1 VGNFTAMG
9 TSDFSSN
16 APYGMDIGNLNNDG
30 IPDVGIAD
38 DSNDKFRLG
47 ASFDAFNKIVW
58 GPLKNYT
65 FVSGSDD
72 GFGHTVFLRDLD
84 GNGWEDV
91 IITDVDGDLPGC
103 DRRMHIYHNTGS
115 VPGDMNIV
123 LKEETELA
131 SGSTGAGWKGAVG
144 FSAADLQG
152 SYDLGFGDFDH
163 DGDEDFLLATC
174 SGTNYWQNETN
185 PIQETCQTDIGFAG
199 PGNMELSV
207 CGDDLTTASS
217 IATMEL
223 TGAVP
228 LQPIFLMVS
237 LSSTPTPF
245 KGGTLATVPLL
256 AIVTGFTTDGAGT
269 FSSPVPGGTAT
280 PTHVFLQ
287 AIVKN
292 GTQFQFSNALDMLM
306 GF

>member
-1 VGNFTAMG
+1 
-9 TSDFSSN
+9 
-16 APYGMDIGNLNNDG
+16 
-30 IPDVGIAD
+30 
-38 DSNDKFRLG
+38 
-47 ASFDAFNKIVW
+47 
-58 GPLKNYT
+58 
-65 FVSGSDD
+65 
-72 GFGHTVFLRDLD
+72 
-84 GNGWEDV
+84 
-91 IITDVDGDLPGC
+91 
-103 DRRMHIYHNTGS
+103 MHIYHNVGT
-115 VPGDMNIV
+115 VPGDMNLV
-123 LKEETELA
+123 LKEESEQA

-144 FSAADLQG
+144 FSAADLKG
-152 SYDLGFGDFDH
+152 SYDMGFGDFDK
-163 DGDEDFLLATC
+163 DGDLDFVFATC

-217 IATMEL
+217 VATMEL